1 MMLIIAFGIFVSYLI
16 IDKWLDLWSGK
27 ITLDYQLKQQRIQYE
42 SEPLKQESM
51 KEPPKIEGF
60 LKNKDVEEEVEES

>member
-1 MMLIIAFGIFVSYLI
+1 MMLIITFGIFVSYLI

-42 SEPLKQESM
+42 SELLKQASM

-60 LKNKDVEEEVEES
+60 LKNKDIEEEVEES

>member
-42 SEPLKQESM
+42 SELLKQASM

-60 LKNKDVEEEVEES
+60 LKNKDIEEEVEES

>member
-1 MMLIIAFGIFVSYLI
+1 MLIIAFGIFVSYLI

-42 SEPLKQESM
+42 SELLKQASM

-60 LKNKDVEEEVEES
+60 LKNKDIEEEVEES

>member
-1 MMLIIAFGIFVSYLI
+1 MLIITFGIFVSYLI

-42 SEPLKQESM
+42 SELLKQESM

>member
-42 SEPLKQESM
+42 SELLKQASM

>member
-42 SEPLKQESM
+42 SELLKQASM

-60 LKNKDVEEEVEES
+60 LKNKDAEEEVE

>member
-42 SEPLKQESM
+42 SELLKQASM
-51 KEPPKIEGF
+51 
-60 LKNKDVEEEVEES
+60 

>member
-1 MMLIIAFGIFVSYLI
+1 MMLIITFGIFVSYLI

-42 SEPLKQESM
+42 SELLKQESM